1 MAGVWTKQG
10 CSTAAP
16 SSQVSAGPAVMPPA
30 DRPVQA
36 RPRLSVRGFVLTLIT
51 AAALTSSTTP
61 PLLKIPADKA
71 PRYIGKR
78 AQVTGKVVRAYT
90 AHHREGAPTFLNLSK
105 PFPDCPLEVVLFA
118 NVAAHLKMDPAKLV
132 GRTIT
137 VTGYIQAANGSTAQM
152 VPDKAAALTV
162 AP

>member
-1 MAGVWTKQG
+1 MKPV

-16 SSQVSAGPAVMPPA
+16 ASRAGAKWPVASPATRPA
-30 DRPVQA
+30 QA
-36 RPRLSVRGFVLTLIT
+36 RLRFSGRGVLLAVIM
-51 AAALTSSTTP
+51 AAGLTSSTTP
-61 PLLKIPADKA
+61 PLLKVSADNA
-71 PRYIGKR
+71 PRYIGKW

-118 NVAAHLKMDPAKLV
+118 NVAARLKTDPARLV
-132 GRTIT
+132 GRTIF
-137 VTGYIQAANGSTAQM
+137 VTGYIQAATGSTAQI